1 MKHLLPA
8 LVAVF
13 LYLPFAY
20 AQSPDLGT
28 VDYLRHD
35 ARTGQTQ
42 WIELDAGCLADA
54 GMPWMNN
61 INLDPSKDSVDWE
74 RMLLLVGVNCM
85 IRLQREDNRLQ
96 RESNQLQMDILDAL
110 TAE

>member
-1 MKHLLPA
+1 MKHLLAA

-54 GMPWMNN
+54 GMPWMHG
-61 INLDPSKDSVDWE
+61 IILDPSKDSVNWE
-74 RMLLLVGVNCM
+74 RMLK
-85 IRLQREDNRLQ
+85 
-96 RESNQLQMDILDAL
+96 
-110 TAE
+110 

>member
-1 MKHLLPA
+1 MKTLLAA
-8 LVAVF
+8 LVAAF
-13 LYLPFAY
+13 LCLPVY

-54 GMPWMNN
+54 GMPWMHE
-61 INLDPSKDSVDWE
+61 IILDPSKDSVNWE
-74 RMLLLVGVNCM
+74 RMLVLVGVNCM

>member
-1 MKHLLPA
+1 MKHLLAA

-61 INLDPSKDSVDWE
+61 INLDPSKDSADWE
-74 RMLLLVGVNCM
+74 RMLLLVGVNRM
-85 IRLQREDNRLQ
+85 IRLQREENRL
-96 RESNQLQMDILDAL
+96 ELEQLEAL
-110 TAE
+110 TK

>member
-1 MKHLLPA
+1 MKHLLAA

-13 LYLPFAY
+13 LCLPVAQ

-35 ARTGQTQ
+35 ARTGKTQ

-54 GMPWMNN
+54 GMPWMHE
-61 INLDPSKDSVDWE
+61 IILDPSKSAD
-74 RMLLLVGVNCM
+74 
-85 IRLQREDNRLQ
+85 
-96 RESNQLQMDILDAL
+96 
-110 TAE
+110 

>member
-1 MKHLLPA
+1 MKHLLAA

-54 GMPWMNN
+54 GMPWMHG
-61 INLDPSKDSVDWE
+61 IILDPSKNSVAWE
-74 RMLLLVGVNCM
+74 RMLILVGVNCM

-96 RESNQLQMDILDAL
+96 RESNQLQMDLLDAL

>member
-1 MKHLLPA
+1 MKHLLAAA
-8 LVAVF
+8 LAVF
-13 LYLPFAY
+13 LCLPVY

-61 INLDPSKDSVDWE
+61 INLDPSKDSADWE
-74 RMLLLVGVNCM
+74 RMLLLVGVNRM
-85 IRLQREDNRLQ
+85 IRLQRQENRL
-96 RESNQLQMDILDAL
+96 ELEQLEAL
-110 TAE
+110 TK